1 LMKIRKRRVLNVKE
15 HTVLPDVH
23 LVCERRTVKKP
34 RHEHTAVA
42 ATEAATLSQEGRR
55 ARCSLWDL
63 SAQPKWAPPVDR
75 RGVVSPG
82 SAVSL
87 ELRCTRALA
96 RLRDA
101 LAERCAGRGLKR
113 LRPLT
118 FERWRFAAK
127 WEEMQ
132 AARGSSKPKQSGHPL
147 LPVHAPLKRQRG
159 NKDTLA
165 LSGNAEQGLA
175 DDLVLQG
182 LSVPD
187 AAAVARQLC
196 QESSTAAAK
205 AVRERH
211 EVVSGKELLHPPMNI
226 AFHRHSIDI
235 ICGGRFVKI
244 SHNAYGKL
252 SVLHRRHAPANEKA
266 PEPLDGP
273 EDVEEREALAAKVEY
288 GTNALTIGRRGKHMR
303 GVAKIGPID
312 GARGTRGTL
321 HQRMFSLLLRYKS
334 LGGHGFQA

>member
-1 LMKIRKRRVLNVKE
+1 MKIRKRRVLNVKE

-34 RHEHTAVA
+34 RHEHTAFA

-101 LAERCAGRGLKR
+101 LAERCAGRGLK
-113 LRPLT
+113 
-118 FERWRFAAK
+118 K
-127 WEEMQ
+127 WEEIQ
-132 AARGSSKPKQSGHPL
+132 AARGSSKPKLSGHPV
-147 LPVHAPLKRQRG
+147 LPVHAPLKRQRA

-175 DDLVLQG
+175 DEIVLQG

-211 EVVSGKELLHPPMNI
+211 EVVSGKELLHPPMSV

-252 SVLHRRHAPANEKA
+252 SVLHRRHAPANE
-266 PEPLDGP
+266 
-273 EDVEEREALAAKVEY
+273 
-288 GTNALTIGRRGKHMR
+288 RR
-303 GVAKIGPID
+303 
-312 GARGTRGTL
+312 
-321 HQRMFSLLLRYKS
+321 S
-334 LGGHGFQA
+334 